1 MAQTIIRNHGFNRAD
16 FARYTGVSLATQAG
30 DSVVAVVYMDQAN
43 AAVTSITCKI
53 GGAAGGVGGT
63 LMTPIASEIFFDPPT
78 NSLRFLRAFKA
89 ENVSGGTLLI
99 EGDVVHADRKPMIVA
114 AVVYDPAGVATV
126 ELPFTSQT
134 TGNAVSRSLTTQ
146 ANDLMLY
153 LGELQSTATPTGTNG
168 TTVVRSTVYGI
179 GETWACVLSK
189 PGVIG
194 AQTLD
199 ATITGPASNAASGA
213 TLVVRQQFVAD
224 TTPPTLSSP
233 TGTGGALLCSG
244 SVSTDEANGALW
256 AVATASATAPTGVQV
271 EAGQD
276 HTGAAALR
284 VVSNQAVTAT
294 GVQTIASGAVTAGT
308 RFLHFMHKDAA
319 GNRSAVAS
327 STSFTVTS
335 GGTAPSIST
344 QPTNQSV
351 TAPAAATFTVVA
363 TGTGT
368 LTYQWQRNPLGSGA
382 FADISGATSASYTT
396 PATTVTGG
404 SANNTDTY
412 RCVVTGDTAPAATSN
427 AATLTVSAAGTAPS
441 ITVQPSSQTVTAP
454 AVATFS
460 VTATGS
466 GTLTYQWQR
475 NGSNISGATSSS
487 YTTPATA
494 VTGGSANNGDTYRCI
509 VTGDTAPAAT
519 SSSATLTVNAS
530 GSFSAVTDIIAVAG
544 VALTSTAVFW
554 TWFPSGRA
562 GTIGTVV
569 NGTGTTNGI
578 GALTVSHSVA
588 GDGLLLVSTRPG
600 PAVANDRLFAQF
612 LTLA

>member
-1 MAQTIIRNHGFNRAD
+1 MPVTHISSFSGGTNFATTHSETGVACGSGANRVAYVLLGRANQNTSLPVSCTVGTDTLTARGTGTFTDGSGRHWRLFTGALTVTGAQTVTGNWDTDFGFALMVGVVLTVPDAANH
-16 FARYTGVSLATQAG
+16 FANLVTGASGSTTQSLTIAASGDGDGLLLAYAVDGVLTTPTAPTVAFPTQDGVNGTPAPI
-30 DSVVAVVYMDQAN
+30 YWQA
-43 AAVTSITCKI
+43 
-53 GGAAGGVGGT
+53 
-63 LMTPIASEIFFDPPT
+63 MTRPIASSGNFDI
-78 NSLRFLRAFKA
+78 
-89 ENVSGGTLLI
+89 GGTSASSNDWRGAAI
-99 EGDVVHADRKPMIVA
+99 RVPAAADV
-114 AVVYDPAGVATV
+114 
-126 ELPFTSQT
+126 TS
-134 TGNAVSRSLTTQ
+134 
-146 ANDLMLY
+146 
-153 LGELQSTATPTGTNG
+153 
-168 TTVVRSTVYGI
+168 
-179 GETWACVLSK
+179 
-189 PGVIG
+189 
-194 AQTLD
+194 
-199 ATITGPASNAASGA
+199 
-213 TLVVRQQFVAD
+213 
-224 TTPPTLSSP
+224 PTLTSP
-233 TGTGGALLCSG
+233 TGTGGTLVCSG
-244 SVSTDEANGALW
+244 SVSTNEANGALW
-256 AVATASATAPTGVQV
+256 AVVTASATAPTGVQV

-294 GVQTIASGAVTAGT
+294 GVQTIASGAVTAGA

-327 STSFTVTS
+327 SASFTVTS

-344 QPTNQSV
+344 QPANQSV

-368 LTYQWQRNPLGSGA
+368 LTYQWQRNPLGAGA

-427 AATLTVSAAGTAPS
+427 AATLTVSAAGTAPN
-441 ITVQPSSQTVTAP
+441 ITVQPSNQTVTAP
-454 AVATFS
+454 ATATFS
-460 VTATGS
+460 VTASGS

-487 YTTPATA
+487 YTTPATT
-494 VTGGSANNGDTYRCI
+494 VTGGTANNGDAYRCV

-519 SSSATLTVNAS
+519 SNSATLTVNAS
-530 GSFSAVTDIIAVAG
+530 GTFSAVTDIIAVAG
-544 VALTSTAVFW
+544 VALASTAVFW